1 MVSII
6 AIPIVILIIVLF
18 LITLRQLL
26 NLNIEIWQ
34 IMLLG
39 AISVIALNEIS
50 FSSAIESIDMDVM
63 LFLFSIFIIGK
74 ALEESGYLSHLSY
87 SFLKNSRNAEDL
99 LFFLILLAGFGSAI
113 LMNDT
118 LAIIGT
124 PLVLH
129 LAEKHNLPKKM
140 MLLALAFSIT
150 IGSVMSPIGN
160 PQNLLIATKANL
172 PNPFIT
178 FLYYLFI
185 PTLLNLFILFF
196 LLKYFYG
203 SNIKYKRIDHY
214 KEPIR
219 DSSLAVLSFLSLVL
233 LFILIIIYTLSF
245 IFHFQFLS
253 LSQISFISAAILMVF
268 SNKRFEII
276 KGIDWGTL
284 VFFASMFI
292 LMQAV
297 WDTGTIQEELQYVSL
312 DLSFI
317 PVIIF
322 TGIVVSQLI
331 SNVPFVALYL
341 PILLSNSF
349 SESSLMA
356 LAAGSTIAGN
366 FMILG
371 AASNVIIIQNAEKR
385 GATLT
390 AKDFLKVGVPLT
402 LFNALIYSIYLMIV

>member
-26 NLNIEIWQ
+26 NLSIEIWQ

-39 AISVIALNEIS
+39 AISVIVLNEIS
-50 FSSAIESIDMDVM
+50 LSSAIESIDIDVM

-74 ALEESGYLSHLSY
+74 ALEESGYLSHISY

-99 LFFLILLAGFGSAI
+99 LLFLILLAGFGSAL

-172 PNPFIT
+172 SNPFIT

-185 PTLLNLFILFF
+185 PTLINLFVLFF
-196 LLKYFYG
+196 LLKHFYS
-203 SNIKYKRIDHY
+203 SNVKYKRIDHY

-219 DSSLAVLSFLSLVL
+219 DSSLSVLSFLSLVL

-253 LSQISFISAAILMVF
+253 LSQIAFISASILIIF

-297 WDTGTIQEELQYVSL
+297 WDTGTIQDELQHVSL

-317 PVIIF
+317 PVIILI
-322 TGIVVSQLI
+322 GIVVSQLI

-341 PILLSNSF
+341 PILLSNSS

-402 LFNALIYSIYLMIV
+402 LFNALIYAIYLMVV